1 LCLAALL
8 LPLEAGAEVAVID
21 DRGRELRLDGPAE
34 RVIALYGAYNEM
46 LAAMGR
52 EKVIVARTRADR
64 MPESIL
70 ELPCI
75 GTHMRPNIEMVAGLE
90 PDLVLQMGGRS
101 EASEP
106 LTALERLG
114 VATAHFRA
122 RNFRELFSVIRRLGV
137 LVGARQEA
145 EKLVAGM
152 NDRLVK
158 LRERVSGRHAP
169 TVFFEVRYP
178 NLLAAGQ
185 GSIVNQVIEAAGG
198 ENCVRLPDKLARL
211 SEEELIR
218 LDPEAYLVQ
227 VGPMNES
234 PAPPAERGHFRTIKA
249 VKNGRVLMVD
259 EKLFS
264 RPGPRSVLA
273 AEILAAFLHPERFVH
288 SGGKEG
294 Q

>member
-1 LCLAALL
+1 MCLAALL
-8 LPLEAGAEVAVID
+8 LPLEAGAEVTVVD
-21 DRGRELRLDGPAE
+21 DRGREVRLAEPAR

-52 EKVIVARTRADR
+52 EGAIVARTRADR
-64 MPESIL
+64 LPKSIL
-70 ELPCI
+70 DRPCI
-75 GTHMRPNIEMVAGLE
+75 GTHMRPNIEMVAGLQ

-106 LTALERLG
+106 LAALERLG

-122 RNFRELFSVIRRLGV
+122 RSFDELFSVIRRLGV
-137 LVGARQEA
+137 LTGAGEEA
-145 EKLVAGM
+145 EQLVAGM
-152 NDRLVK
+152 RGRLAG
-158 LRERVSGRHAP
+158 LRERVSGRPAP
-169 TVFFEVRYP
+169 RVFFEVRYP
-178 NLLAAGQ
+178 NLLAAGR
-185 GSIVNQVIEAAGG
+185 GSIVNEVIEAAGG
-198 ENCVRLPDKLARL
+198 VNCVRLPDKLARL

-234 PAPPAERGHFRTIKA
+234 PAPPSERGHFRTLTA
-249 VKNGRVLMVD
+249 VRNGRVLMVD

-273 AEILAAFLHPERFVH
+273 AEILAAFLHPERFAQ
-288 SGGKEG
+288 GRKEEP
-294 Q
+294 